1 MNYSISQ
8 KKGLQRL
15 ALWTGLWVMSL
26 ALVVFG
32 AEFLWD
38 YQVTF
43 SVLAILLNVIIGI
56 MMILTNISYIKSLDD
71 LQKLIS
77 LQAMSIALG
86 VAVVGGLAYS
96 ALDTTNVIPFDAEIS
111 HLVMLIGISYLVS
124 ILISNY
130 RYK

>member
-15 ALWTGLWVMSL
+15 ALWTGLWVLSL

-38 YQVTF
+38 YNTSF
-43 SVLAILLNVIIGI
+43 SIMAILLNVVIGI
-56 MMILTNISYIKSLDD
+56 LMILANINYVKSLDD

-77 LQAMSIALG
+77 LQAMSVALG
-86 VAVVGGLAYS
+86 IAVVGGLAYS
-96 ALDTTNVIPFDAEIS
+96 ALDMTNVIPFDAEIS
-111 HLVMLIGISYLVS
+111 HLVMLIGVSYLVS
-124 ILISNY
+124 IIIANY

>member
-1 MNYSISQ
+1 MNYSILQ

-15 ALWTGLWVMSL
+15 ALWTGLWVLSL

-38 YQVTF
+38 YNTSF
-43 SVLAILLNVIIGI
+43 SIMAILLNVVIGI
-56 MMILTNISYIKSLDD
+56 LMILANINYVKSLDD

-77 LQAMSIALG
+77 LQAMSVALG
-86 VAVVGGLAYS
+86 IAVVGGLAYS
-96 ALDTTNVIPFDAEIS
+96 ALDMTNVIPFDAEIS
-111 HLVMLIGISYLVS
+111 HLVMLIGVSYLVS
-124 ILISNY
+124 IIIANY

>member
-15 ALWTGLWVMSL
+15 SLWTGLWVLSL

-38 YQVTF
+38 YKISF
-43 SVLAILLNVIIGI
+43 SIMAILLNVVVGI
-56 MMILTNISYIKSLDD
+56 LMILANINYVKSLDD

-77 LQAMSIALG
+77 LQAMSVALG
-86 VAVVGGLAYS
+86 IAVVGGLAYS
-96 ALDTTNVIPFDAEIS
+96 ALDMTNVIQFDAEIS
-111 HLVMLIGISYLVS
+111 HLVMLIGVSYLVS
-124 ILISNY
+124 IIIANY